1 MSSRKVQ
8 IAAIVGVLAIISS
21 VVTIEFYPM
30 WSADR
35 HLNRAK
41 RALVN
46 YDFPTAESELRKTL
60 AIRADHNEASYLLAQ
75 VYRRTNRYTEAKT
88 QLAEAKKIGW
98 IDEYLQLEQ
107 MLSNV
112 QERGPYTGDAATVRL
127 YIDAAHPE
135 DRLLFEAMVVGYLNA
150 HLIPDAANLLDKW
163 CNRYPD
169 DWYPHFQRGIVRE
182 SIRSLDGALAD
193 FRFVMAKHPEHATV
207 RRRIADIH
215 LELRKDLD
223 EAQKLYEGQLQRTP
237 DDSDAEA
244 GLAATF
250 DLLGKGEE
258 AIRHADASL
267 QLQPNATRSLLLK
280 SRLIRSKDPTLAYEL
295 ALKAEAQRNDDAA
308 IPLLLGQLAGEL
320 GIPAEASK
328 HLERHRFL
336 DGQWKQLN
344 DFSEAVRMN
353 PHDPEIRCQIGIG
366 MIAIGRVDDGE
377 LWFHSALN
385 EDPKCQHAHELLADA
400 YARRGAAERAK
411 YHRILAKALAKKK
424 S

>member
-1 MSSRKVQ
+1 MSSRKVR

-21 VVTIEFYPM
+21 VVYLELYPI

-35 HLNRAK
+35 HLSRAK
-41 RALVN
+41 LALAN
-46 YDFPTAESELRKTL
+46 YDFPTAEIALRKTL

-75 VYRRTNRYTEAKT
+75 VYRRTNRYAEAKT

-107 MLSNV
+107 LLSNV

-163 CNRYPD
+163 CDRYPD

-182 SIRSLDGALAD
+182 SIRSLDGALVD

-223 EAQKLYEGQLQRTP
+223 EAQKLYEEQLKRTP
-237 DDSDAEA
+237 NDGDAEA
-244 GLAATF
+244 GLAATL
-250 DLLGKGEE
+250 DLLGKGGE
-258 AIRHADASL
+258 AIRHADVSL

-280 SRLIRSKDPTLAYEL
+280 AGLIRSKEPALAYEL
-295 ALKAEAQRNDDAA
+295 ALKAEAMRHDDAT
-308 IPLLLGQLAGEL
+308 IPLLLGQLAGDL
-320 GIPAEASK
+320 GKPAEASK
-328 HLERHRFL
+328 HLERHRVL
-336 DGQWKQLN
+336 DAQWKQLN
-344 DFSEAVRMN
+344 DLSEAVRMK

-385 EDPKCQHAHELLADA
+385 EDPKCQRAHELLADA
-400 YARRGAAERAK
+400 YVRKGAIERAK
-411 YHRILAKALAKKK
+411 SHRELAKLLETKKP
-424 S
+424 